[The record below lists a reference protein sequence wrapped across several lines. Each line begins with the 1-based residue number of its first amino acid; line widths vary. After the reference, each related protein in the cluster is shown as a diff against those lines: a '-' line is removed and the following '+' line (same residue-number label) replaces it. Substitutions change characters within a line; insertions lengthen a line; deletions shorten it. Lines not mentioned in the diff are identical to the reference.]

1 MNRTY
6 TFREGS
12 QSLPVKRQRHLALDL
27 DALTRHRQRQ
37 LNVRGLAATLEC
49 MLGAVGGYGYA
60 ALLGQRP
67 SLSNTEALRAFV
79 ETYIGEDGE
88 LPDLVT
94 LSRQVRRALDRAEQA
109 RDDI

>member
-1 MNRTY
+1 MNRTC

-12 QSLPVKRQRHLALDL
+12 HPSPVSRQRHVTLDL

-37 LNVRGLAATLEC
+37 LDVRGLAATLEC
-49 MLGAVGGYGYA
+49 ILGAVGGYGYA

-79 ETYIGEDGE
+79 ETHVGEDGE

-109 RDDI
+109 RDEI